1 MGKVRG
7 RPFEPGNK
15 SGRGR
20 PKGSRNK
27 VRLEVQ
33 QLLEQHAEPII
44 RKCIILAL
52 QGNPVALR
60 LCVERLAGPVRD
72 PYVRLQLGNSATA
85 SDVAAAYQLVM
96 KAVGSGRITPAEG
109 EKIANMLDMRREAIE
124 TGELENRVQSLMNM
138 AGAER
143 DQRE

>member
-15 SGRGR
+15 LGRGR

-60 LCVERLAGPVRD
+60 FCVERFAGPVRD
-72 PYVRLQLGNSATA
+72 TSVRLRLGSSATA
-85 SDVAAAYQLVM
+85 SDVAATHQLVM

-109 EKIANMLDMRREAIE
+109 EKIANM
-124 TGELENRVQSLMNM
+124 
-138 AGAER
+138 
-143 DQRE
+143 